1 MEKAKKNILAVVGF
15 WFLFS
20 AFFLGY
26 RVSYFLGNFFPTVLF
41 KALCS
46 SCFVALG
53 LFNYCRTGQKSS
65 AFKKYSVKIILGLVF
80 SLAADVIIKL
90 SLVFGILAFLL
101 AQVSYFL
108 AFLEFKKVSLR
119 YVLLVV
125 FVTAA
130 ILLFEWFSPW
140 FELKKLLV
148 PLCVYALVD
157 VGSALKS
164 IDALRLKDRFSRVVF
179 FASVMFLI
187 SDLSLQLSIREICSL
202 SWLGDQAANNF
213 SNILYYA
220 AQLLFAHSLCKD
232 FFASGTLEGQK
243 AAC

>member
-1 MEKAKKNILAVVGF
+1 M
-15 WFLFS
+15 
-20 AFFLGY
+20 
-26 RVSYFLGNFFPTVLF
+26 
-41 KALCS
+41 
-46 SCFVALG
+46 
-53 LFNYCRTGQKSS
+53 
-65 AFKKYSVKIILGLVF
+65 KIILGLIF

-119 YVLLVV
+119 YVFLVV

-140 FELKKLLV
+140 FELKKFLV

-179 FASVMFLI
+179 FASAMFLI
-187 SDLSLQLSIREICSL
+187 SDLSLQLSMR
-202 SWLGDQAANNF
+202 NF
-213 SNILYYA
+213 GRTKSR
-220 AQLLFAHSLCKD
+220 LL
-232 FFASGTLEGQK
+232 TQ
-243 AAC
+243 

>member
-1 MEKAKKNILAVVGF
+1 MEKAKKNVLAVAGF

-26 RVSYFLGNFFPTVLF
+26 RVSYFLGFFLPTVLF

-65 AFKKYSVKIILGLVF
+65 AFKKYSVKIILGLIF

-108 AFLEFKKVSLR
+108 AFLDLNPVK
-119 YVLLVV
+119 
-125 FVTAA
+125 
-130 ILLFEWFSPW
+130 LLFS
-140 FELKKLLV
+140 
-148 PLCVYALVD
+148 
-157 VGSALKS
+157 
-164 IDALRLKDRFSRVVF
+164 
-179 FASVMFLI
+179 
-187 SDLSLQLSIREICSL
+187 
-202 SWLGDQAANNF
+202 
-213 SNILYYA
+213 ILYIIR
-220 AQLLFAHSLCKD
+220 SV
-232 FFASGTLEGQK
+232 
-243 AAC
+243 